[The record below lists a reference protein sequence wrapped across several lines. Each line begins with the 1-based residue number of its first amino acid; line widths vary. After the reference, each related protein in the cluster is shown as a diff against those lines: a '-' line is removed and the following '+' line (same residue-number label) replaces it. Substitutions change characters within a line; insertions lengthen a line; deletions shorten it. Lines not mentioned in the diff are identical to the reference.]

1 MRVLK
6 AVFCDVDGTLTG
18 HAEKPTDADIRA
30 SIRRLRQ
37 RGVLFGI
44 ATSHAFDEPLTR
56 RFVKYYAFDCM
67 ALENG
72 SDLYVRQDGGRYTQL
87 ASFQAGTARRRRQL
101 GLLAGLLRGWAR
113 QGDGPPLQFGAA
125 PDRAEELT
133 VGTCRLTAQY
143 RQASILLRTREA
155 HGDLRPLIR
164 KLRAAAGQNGWRL
177 KFIEPRRD
185 FVEIAVANKAEGVRA
200 LCRHYGVTPR
210 HIAAIGDGENDLE
223 MLAMAGLPACP
234 SDVPPALKR
243 IVRQQRGLIGPGAEY
258 VGVRHILRILADRP
272 GGA

>member
-1 MRVLK
+1 MLK

-18 HAEKPTDADIRA
+18 HADKPTDADIRA

-37 RGVLFGI
+37 KGVLFGI

-56 RFVKYYAFDCM
+56 RFFKYYAFDCM

-72 SDLYVRQDGGRYTQL
+72 SDLYVRQPGGRYARFAQ
-87 ASFQAGTARRRRQL
+87 FQAGTSRRRRQL
-101 GLLAGLLRGWAR
+101 GMLAGLLRGLAR
-113 QGDGPPLQFGAA
+113 YGGGLPMQFGAEA
-125 PDRAEELT
+125 NRAEDLT
-133 VGTCRLTAQY
+133 VGTCRLSAQY
-143 RQASILLRTREA
+143 RQASILLRTRGA
-155 HGDLRPLIR
+155 HADLRPLIR

-185 FVEIAVANKAEGVRA
+185 FVEIAAANKAEGVRA
-200 LCRHYGVTPR
+200 LCRHYGIAPR
-210 HIAAIGDGENDLE
+210 HIAGIGDGENDLE

-234 SDVPPALKR
+234 SDAPPALKR
-243 IVRQQRGLIGPGAEY
+243 IVRRRRGLIGPEAEY
-258 VGVRHILRILADRP
+258 AGVRHILRILADRP